1 MTTRRLVSHVTIAG
15 VAETTVAETIV
26 AVAETTVA
34 VAETTVVVAETTV
47 VVAET
52 TVVEIAV
59 LDEALGRTS
68 PLMVP
73 PRSTSRSL
81 TARPSLRQARRPW
94 RS

>member
-1 MTTRRLVSHVTIAG
+1 
-15 VAETTVAETIV
+15 V

-34 VAETTVVVAETTV
+34 VAETTVAVAETIVVAAETTV

-59 LDEALGRTS
+59 LDEALGPTS

-73 PRSTSRSL
+73 LRSTSRSP
-81 TARPSLRQARRPW
+81 TA
-94 RS
+94 